1 MSQSKI
7 TVAGLALLLSTL
19 QGVDIPLV
27 ARTAN
32 LPLENVKAWLDGN
45 RSALRVQSL
54 VSLMALLGLRLD
66 AGVWQLDGGRVHFWH
81 LEIGAF
87 SNAERVLA
95 SLTTLSKLLNGA
107 AITQLQPPKRGVRGL
122 WETDYYMLGGG
133 PCRVVVSIRRLCF
146 RRPRLSPEVIKGALW
161 RDDNKHH
168 MMPIPATHWAHVLK
182 RDMTTKEFDL
192 AFNASLGAMAWNDLG
207 LAARQYNLTPEDLLD
222 WIRERHEPADHAS
235 RSADVTADV
244 DVPYG
249 SRRVIQL
256 GHQQDRRSG
265 TFG

>member
-45 RSALRVQSL
+45 RSALRVHSI

-66 AGVWQLDGGRVHFWH
+66 AGVWRLDGARVHFWH
-81 LEIGAF
+81 LDIGAF
-87 SNAERVLA
+87 SNAERELG
-95 SLTTLSKLLNGA
+95 SLTTLSKLLNGS
-107 AITQLQPPKRGVRGL
+107 AITQIQPPKRARRGL
-122 WETDYYMLGGG
+122 WETDYYMLGGEV
-133 PCRVVVSIRRLCF
+133 CRVVVSVRHLRF
-146 RRPRLSPEVIKGALW
+146 RKPRLSPEIIKGALW

-168 MMPIPATHWAHVLK
+168 TMLIPATHWAHVLK

-192 AFNASLGAMAWNDLG
+192 AFNESLGAMAWNDLG
-207 LAARQYNLTPEDLLD
+207 LAARQYNLTPEDLLG
-222 WIRERHEPADHAS
+222 WIRDRHEPADHAS

-244 DVPYG
+244 DVPSG
-249 SRRVIQL
+249 GRRVIQL
-256 GHQQDRRSG
+256 GHQLDRRTGTSG
-265 TFG
+265 